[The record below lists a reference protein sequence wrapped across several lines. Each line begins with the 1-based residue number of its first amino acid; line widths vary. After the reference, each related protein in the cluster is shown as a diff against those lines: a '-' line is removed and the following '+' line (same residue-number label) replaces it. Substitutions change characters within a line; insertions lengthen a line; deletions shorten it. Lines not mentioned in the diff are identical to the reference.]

1 MMETVEA
8 KLRRQIAELE
18 AKVADLRA
26 ERKVLRDII
35 CARGPESKDTTEA
48 EYLEML
54 HNHVPGSGLK
64 FLAEL
69 GIDPFKKT

>member
-1 MMETVEA
+1 MPTNEDE
-8 KLRRQIAELE
+8 LRRRIAELE
-18 AKVADLRA
+18 AEVADLRA

-35 CARGPESKDTTEA
+35 CAKAPPARETTEA

-64 FLAEL
+64 SLAEL
-69 GIDPFKKT
+69 GIYPLKKT